1 MARELKIQSPPGRP
15 KRTPVGA
22 RNRLTVS
29 NKEAGFIY
37 RFVNDE
43 DDRVELFKENGWE
56 VAPAKDV
63 QIGQGR
69 RVDVASPEGSA
80 SVISV
85 GGGQRAALM
94 RIPEDWYK
102 ADQAEKQAEIVRLEQ
117 TMKEDA
123 QHGNYGK
130 LEIS

>member
-1 MARELKIQSPPGRP
+1 MARELQSKSPVGRP

-29 NKEAGFIY
+29 NKEAGYTY

-56 VAPAKDV
+56 IAPAKDV

-69 RVDVASPEGSA
+69 RVDVASPEGTA

-94 RIPEDWYK
+94 RIPNEWYEQ
-102 ADQAEKQAEIVRLEQ
+102 DQKDKQAEISRLEQ

-123 QHGNYGK
+123 TKGNYGK